1 VENKAASKKWREN
14 NPGEA
19 RDAKH
24 RVIGRNRT
32 AVREAKNKPCT
43 DCGVRYPYYV
53 MEFDHLDADAKH
65 FNVSAGVTQVSHER
79 LLTEIAKCE
88 VVCANCHAE
97 RTHQRKQARK
107 GAKPD
112 AVH

>member
-1 VENKAASKKWREN
+1 
-14 NPGEA
+14 
-19 RDAKH
+19 
-24 RVIGRNRT
+24 
-32 AVREAKNKPCT
+32 
-43 DCGVRYPYYV
+43 